1 MIAVNVVYVYI
12 LQSTVAFIIDIRV
25 ARISLEL
32 LNYELL
38 GLPLLLFRYAP
49 IQPID
54 VLDHLILASLGRTYE
69 VLRIHLIVIESVS
82 SSAHAV
88 T

>member
-1 MIAVNVVYVYI
+1 VVAVNVVYVYI
-12 LQSTVAFIIDIRV
+12 LQSTVAFIIDICI

-38 GLPLLLFRYAP
+38 RPTLLLFRYAP

-54 VLDHLILASLGRTYE
+54 VLNHLILASLSRTYE

-82 SSAHAV
+82 SGAHAV